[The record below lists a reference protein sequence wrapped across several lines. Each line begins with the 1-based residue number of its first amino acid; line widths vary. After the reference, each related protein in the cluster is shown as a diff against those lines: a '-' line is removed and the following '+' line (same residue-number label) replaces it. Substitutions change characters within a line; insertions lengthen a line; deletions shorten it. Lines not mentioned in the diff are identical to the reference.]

1 MIAGTEPV
9 LSTPTARSI
18 DGESQWGRITNQP
31 PRLPVLN
38 ETSQKALKISQ
49 KGISLREASYPRQ
62 NRLPIRRI
70 KEVAGRNDLVGGN
83 TPASCEP
90 NSTQW
95 PSPSAVSPTAPKSV
109 LEALPDEDIDTSDIP
124 EGADWSDA
132 VRGKFYRPV
141 KKETSD

>member
-1 MIAGTEPV
+1 M
-9 LSTPTARSI
+9 
-18 DGESQWGRITNQP
+18 
-31 PRLPVLN
+31 
-38 ETSQKALKISQ
+38 
-49 KGISLREASYPRQ
+49 
-62 NRLPIRRI
+62 
-70 KEVAGRNDLVGGN
+70 
-83 TPASCEP
+83 PASCEP

-124 EGADWSDA
+124 EGTDWSDA